1 MKKYLMLLL
10 IFFICYNS
18 NVVAKNS
25 SLNLIKIE
33 EDLELKDM
41 LLVDVVAILSKE
53 SGKSIIVED
62 KSKDI
67 KLDMFFAKGEN
78 LQNIL
83 ESICVANELKIKEV
97 DNIIVLTK
105 DKKIALG
112 EVTLAGQILD
122 LESSCG
128 LEDVKISIKD
138 VAIEPVVTTYGGN
151 FIINNLNP
159 GIYMVKFEKSGY
171 ESISKIIKLE
181 ENLSNLVIKLKRINK
196 SLGAES
202 RKSFRLNFNSE
213 ENKKTFKNIFNKRVR
228 LKNIDSKEIKEIL
241 EKLYGD
247 ILDIVILE
255 KNNSIVISGMEK
267 DVIEAEKFIKEIDR
281 DIKQVRITSQI
292 FDVTENLFEELG
304 FDWLYSTSG
313 NIDKKSG
320 TDIGILGNSSVEG
333 AGTVLSSGINL
344 IRKFNNGS
352 DVLGMGLNLL
362 QSTQDLVI
370 TAMPSI
376 VVTDG
381 SEGEFKITEEV
392 IVGEE
397 KQENDNTEKTTY
409 TPIFKEAGIILKVTP
424 TIEENGIVFLK
435 VRIEVSNFKLKKV
448 KNESVSED
456 TGTYNSDGG
465 SKIGRSIETTVK
477 MRNGETIFIGGLKRS
492 ASYDIHS
499 EVPILGKIPGLGIL
513 FRNKELKKEKTDI
526 YVRLKVEIENS
537 EVNNEEI
544 EFKKINKQ
552 VKEISERKIYPAF

>member
-128 LEDVKISIKD
+128 LEDVKIRIKD

-202 RKSFRLNFNSE
+202 RKSFGLNFNSE

-499 EVPILGKIPGLGIL
+499 EVPILGKVPGLGIL